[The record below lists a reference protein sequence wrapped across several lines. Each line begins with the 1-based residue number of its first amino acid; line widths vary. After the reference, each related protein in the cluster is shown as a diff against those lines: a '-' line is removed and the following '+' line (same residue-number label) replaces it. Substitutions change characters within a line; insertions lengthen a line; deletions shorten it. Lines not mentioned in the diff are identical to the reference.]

1 MLKYLLQRMARDIV
15 TSLRIDKELWKE
27 ARKYAIDNEIS
38 VRELIES
45 LLREKLNKQGAK
57 KDE

>member
-1 MLKYLLQRMARDIV
+1 MARDIV